1 MGNNAVGGVGNNRGS
16 VDGMGNNG
24 SVDSV
29 GNDGSS
35 MNSVSNHGG
44 SSDVSTS
51 RGRGVLGLTSI
62 LNSSNVAGQVIGVVG
77 DGLDSAVGKVDGVR
91 SSHGTGAIV
100 GLGLLEV
107 GLGVVVGHGVG
118 VGVGGGLSEVGG
130 SVASNGMD
138 DGGRGVLGSGGG
150 DGHKGKGGEG
160 LEMNNDSGHFS

>member
-1 MGNNAVGGVGNNRGS
+1 
-16 VDGMGNNG
+16 MGNNG

-62 LNSSNVAGQVIGVVG
+62 LNSSNVAGQVISVVG

-100 GLGLLEV
+100 GLRLLKV
-107 GLGVVVGHGVG
+107 GLGVVIGHGVG
-118 VGVGGGLSEVGG
+118 VGVGGGLTKVGAATACTTG
-130 SVASNGMD
+130 AAAYWGAAEEAATMARVMKACMLSVWI
-138 DGGRGVLGSGGG
+138 VLC
-150 DGHKGKGGEG
+150 DCPH
-160 LEMNNDSGHFS
+160 